1 MRWRLRTHLHWQQ
14 LLCRLTLRVSLSEPR
29 LRRLCLSHRLRR
41 RASLRLRRRLL
52 LLLLRARQSLSRRWL
67 RLRLCRLILWAVSWS
82 AAAVGGSS
90 LHLVVCMR
98 RCRVKARLMVRMGMS
113 ID

>member
-14 LLCRLTLRVSLSEPR
+14 LLCRLTLSLSLSEPR
-29 LRRLCLSHRLRR
+29 LQRLYLSHRLRR
-41 RASLRLRRRLL
+41 RVSLRLRLL
-52 LLLLRARQSLSRRWL
+52 VLRARQLLSRRWL
-67 RLRLCRLILWAVSWS
+67 RRRLRRLILWAVSWS

-98 RCRVKARLMVRMGMS
+98 RCIVKSRLMVRMGMRRLRR
-113 ID
+113 

>member
-14 LLCRLTLRVSLSEPR
+14 LLCRLTLSLSLSEPR
-29 LRRLCLSHRLRR
+29 LQRLYLSHRLRR
-41 RASLRLRRRLL
+41 RVSLRLRLL
-52 LLLLRARQSLSRRWL
+52 LVLRARQLLSRRWL

-98 RCRVKARLMVRMGMS
+98 RCIVKARLMVRMGMRRLRR
-113 ID
+113 